1 MKDMETLVSHLELG
15 FIRGNDIPLDLF
27 FVRKAIRCGEPVE
40 SHYYNSVDGAT
51 KGGRISTTDICA
63 LCFSED
69 NLVMPEDIEKERDVR
84 GKIPLPTCRLC
95 MNLQVEIPCSAGR
108 KVDYHK
114 KEKQKKKRKEIELQN
129 HVRKKKRKMRK

>member
-1 MKDMETLVSHLELG
+1 MTLLAILGKMKRKNKNNRAKCFDREYPKSLITVLG
-15 FIRGNDIPLDLF
+15 LWQ
-27 FVRKAIRCGEPVE
+27 C
-40 SHYYNSVDGAT
+40 AT
-51 KGGRISTTDICA
+51 KGGRIPTTDICA

-95 MNLQVEIPCSAGR
+95 MNLQVEIPCAAGR

-114 KEKQKKKRKEIELQN
+114 QEKHKKKRKEIELQN